1 MEDNSGMSSSTHGPH
16 PLHEAA
22 GLSGWSWCPV
32 SDRIHIDHGGD
43 LWRPAPLPDHRE
55 ALLECLVAGDRG
67 AFDEA
72 LHRIGQSPPGSLRS
86 LDHRVRSGLPAPRGL
101 RTHLLRAETA
111 EGRPCVLAL
120 SLDISRQQML
130 EDQVDLLFTRAP
142 VGIVF
147 LGADGRL
154 YRPNPALVRL
164 LGHADAEAIEGQPAA
179 QLIRPGGSLADT
191 HEIDDSSPL
200 RTLHYLRCA
209 NGEEIPVKLFESELR
224 EGDGRQ
230 PGTLLQIVNR
240 SAETRIRLHLEDAA
254 HRDWTTGLYNQRYLL
269 KRLQQRLQHR
279 GVQPADTA
287 APVLALLSLNLSGFR
302 QVIDLAGHLAGD
314 QVLKEASYLLLRG
327 LHEDDDLF
335 RSGGDYFF
343 ALLQRP
349 TLADVEFTAIGL
361 LREIEA
367 HRFMVEGIPLR
378 LLATGGLRPITASDE
393 DPVQLIA
400 DADAACRAA
409 KRIERG
415 TLRAFS
421 TEDRSV
427 GAEVRAAVQL
437 KRLMEATLDGSL
449 VTIAEPLIR
458 SGDGAAV
465 GHELLT
471 RLRQKDGRLES
482 IAPYVQA
489 AERAF
494 SAVPVD
500 IEILRHTLPQ
510 VQRWSRLPGVPPFF
524 TVNLSAHSLQS
535 ERFLDALTT
544 LLQAHPL
551 PRGSLYFELTET
563 AAVTQPERAR
573 RTVERLHE
581 HGARLIIDDFGAGFS
596 SLGSLM
602 ELGVAGL
609 KLDRSLT
616 QGMVQD
622 PVRRKVM
629 RALTQ
634 LAHSLDGFV
643 IAEGIETLEERDAA
657 LDIGA
662 DYLQGYFFGASRSL
676 DDLLN

>member
-1 MEDNSGMSSSTHGPH
+1 MGDNSGMPSSHH

-22 GLSGWSWCPV
+22 GLSGWSWCPI
-32 SDRIHIDHGGD
+32 SDRLSIDHGRD
-43 LWRPAPLPDHRE
+43 LWHPHPLPDRRQT
-55 ALLECLVAGDRG
+55 LLDILEPDDRS
-67 AFDEA
+67 AFDDA
-72 LHRIGQSPPGSLRS
+72 LHRVSQSPPGSLRS
-86 LDHRVRSGLPAPRGL
+86 LTHRLRTGLPAPRWL
-101 RTHLLRAETA
+101 RTHLLRAETP
-111 EGRPCVLAL
+111 EGRPSVLAL
-120 SLDISRQQML
+120 SADISRQQTL

-164 LGHADAEAIEGQPAA
+164 LGYTRADEIEGRPAA
-179 QLIRPGGSLADT
+179 QLIRPGGSVTESADT
-191 HEIDDSSPL
+191 DETSPL
-200 RTLHYLRCA
+200 RALHFLRCA
-209 NGEEIPVKLFESELR
+209 SGEEIPVKLFESELR
-224 EGDGRQ
+224 EGDGHQ

-254 HRDWTTGLYNQRYLL
+254 NRDWTTGLYNQRFLL
-269 KRLQQRLQHR
+269 KRLHQRLQHR
-279 GVQPADTA
+279 AGQPADGATS
-287 APVLALLSLNLSGFR
+287 VLALLSLNLSGFR

-327 LHEDDDLF
+327 LREDDDLF

-349 TLADVEFTAIGL
+349 TLAEVERTAAGL
-361 LREIEA
+361 LQEIEA
-367 HRFMVEGIPLR
+367 HPFMVEGIPLR
-378 LLATGGLRPITASDE
+378 LLATGGLRQVTASDE

-458 SGDGAAV
+458 SVDGGTM

-471 RLRQKDGRLES
+471 RLRREDGSLES

-500 IEILRHTLPQ
+500 IEILKHTLPQ
-510 VQRWSRLPGVPPFF
+510 LQRWAPQPGVPPFF

-535 ERFLDALTT
+535 ERFLDVLTA

-551 PRGSLYFELTET
+551 PTGSLFFELTET

-573 RTVERLHE
+573 RAVERLHE
-581 HGARLIIDDFGAGFS
+581 QGARLIIDDFGAGFS

-616 QGMVQD
+616 QGIADD
-622 PVRRKVM
+622 PVRRKVV

-643 IAEGIETLEERDAA
+643 IAEGIETPEERDAA
-657 LDIGA
+657 LEIGA
-662 DYLQGYFFGASRSL
+662 DYLQGYFFGAGRSL